1 MKNTSKRN
9 LNFQFN
15 TIIENLQD
23 GIQSVHQC
31 DDMSIMEID
40 GYIENL
46 EVLKEIK
53 VALATLT
60 N

>member
-1 MKNTSKRN
+1 MKNTSRSN
-9 LNFQFN
+9 LKFQFN
-15 TIIENLQD
+15 TIVDDLQD
-23 GIQSVHQC
+23 GIRSINHC
-31 DDMSIMEID
+31 DDMSITEID

-60 N
+60 T